1 MFSIPKKVLHK
12 SNSESTLKRYD
23 TIYDKIRSYMTF
35 REINENPVIASALT
49 QDKKITF
56 NLLTPNKSKAI
67 PINGLKNEKKRRL
80 VDRINSFRKS
90 YFNYFKN
97 YKYSMDEITNLQKE
111 NSLQKDIQG
120 FITKDLDAAEIE
132 RAILCVNDGN
142 LFYCKEA
149 KAILHELIQNKAGSG
164 GGFYSGSEGEQNTE
178 VLFKNYQMLTQKEQE
193 VFALLAQK
201 KDVDEVADMLNKS
214 VKTIQNKKTLIYQKM
229 NVKDRLELV
238 EAAKLLGVII

>member
-1 MFSIPKKVLHK
+1 MEGQQLQSQLKILFIDDHSGLRDSLSFLLEKKNPLFKFYLASDLDRAELYLK
-12 SNSESTLKRYD
+12 SNPEISIAIVDLNLNGEDGLVLIDPLRQIKAELKII
-23 TIYDKIRSYMTF
+23 IYTMYND
-35 REINENPVIASALT
+35 
-49 QDKKITF
+49 
-56 NLLTPNKSKAI
+56 
-67 PINGLKNEKKRRL
+67 PIHIK
-80 VDRINSFRKS
+80 
-90 YFNYFKN
+90 
-97 YKYSMDEITNLQKE
+97 

-149 KAILHELIQNKAGSG
+149 KAILHELIQSKAVAG
-164 GGFYSGSEGEQNTE
+164 GGFYSGEEGERNTE
-178 VLFKNYQMLTQKEQE
+178 VIFKNYQMLTQKEQE

-201 KDVDEVADMLNKS
+201 KDVDEVADLLNKS
-214 VKTIQNKKTLIYQKM
+214 VKTIQNKKSLIYQKM

>member
-1 MFSIPKKVLHK
+1 MQSQLKILFIDDHSGLRDSLSFLLEKKNPRFKFYLASDLERAELCLK
-12 SNSESTLKRYD
+12 SNPEICIAIVDLNLNGVDGLTLIDPLRQIKPELKII
-23 TIYDKIRSYMTF
+23 IYTMYND
-35 REINENPVIASALT
+35 
-49 QDKKITF
+49 
-56 NLLTPNKSKAI
+56 
-67 PINGLKNEKKRRL
+67 PIHIK
-80 VDRINSFRKS
+80 
-90 YFNYFKN
+90 
-97 YKYSMDEITNLQKE
+97 

-149 KAILHELIQNKAGSG
+149 NVILRELIQNKPGSG
-164 GGFYSGSEGEQNTE
+164 GGFYSGSDNTE
-178 VLFKNYQMLTQKEQE
+178 NSEVVFKNYQMLTKKEQE

-201 KDVDEVADMLNKS
+201 KDVDEIAQTVGKS
-214 VKTIQNKKTLIYQKM
+214 VKTIQNKKSLIYQKM